1 MGDEYVKV
9 TKDMAYNIDKVSES
23 LQQIG
28 KLQTGV
34 LAGFVDITKTS
45 SATGQAWIAVGRF
58 FSGTAFWKVQ
68 NKIKAVANILQFQQK
83 IQEKRLAT
91 ESKLTDEVAR
101 LDGNLKTVLE
111 TRAGIESIL
120 EGEADHETKMSL
132 MGSKYFKVLKARHG
146 TMGALYKLK
155 ERTLEGEK
163 KSIKFGKEL
172 YQQRAQGIKDQLKKI
187 DNLEEEKAMIHL
199 LYKDAD
205 EQAKA
210 TIKLTDQLTAASK
223 GMLITKKNV
232 KDMTNEQLTMAAQLM
247 DLHHEENLLLEKRG
261 ELLIDSVGDDDS
273 AIAAQK
279 TLDKL
284 DEKIAFLKKEG
295 KKLEDELTDP
305 EGHNIK
311 VDRTNPDGMFDSSGA
326 KKDSFTKQF
335 MKFAKLE
342 KFYNMWEKK
351 HLMKKWL
358 FDKKQ
363 ALSFKGIQKFI
374 MGGLMLM
381 VQIIVIIALLVV
393 VLLFLKKS
401 GFFDYLKKL
410 YVVVKEVFA
419 EVWLVAK
426 EVFTAFVDFVGSLFA
441 FVSAIFDPEGD
452 AMAAAWTVAL
462 KAWKLF
468 KTVAELA
475 WVVVLGF
482 LEIAGMALFAFGEAM
497 WEKIQEKVG
506 GSFAAVLLSIVV
518 VGALI
523 AGTIMLAAITGPYLV
538 FGLFAALILGIIKNK
553 FFAEGGI
560 TTGGMSIV
568 GEKGPEI
575 INLPSGTRV
584 HSNAA
589 SQSMLSGSSTN
600 NITVNVQGRI
610 GASDSELR
618 DIASKVGRMISTEIN
633 RSTSSGTRV

>member
-1 MGDEYVKV
+1 
-9 TKDMAYNIDKVSES
+9 
-23 LQQIG
+23 
-28 KLQTGV
+28 
-34 LAGFVDITKTS
+34 
-45 SATGQAWIAVGRF
+45 
-58 FSGTAFWKVQ
+58 
-68 NKIKAVANILQFQQK
+68 
-83 IQEKRLAT
+83 
-91 ESKLTDEVAR
+91 
-101 LDGNLKTVLE
+101 
-111 TRAGIESIL
+111 
-120 EGEADHETKMSL
+120 
-132 MGSKYFKVLKARHG
+132 
-146 TMGALYKLK
+146 
-155 ERTLEGEK
+155 
-163 KSIKFGKEL
+163 
-172 YQQRAQGIKDQLKKI
+172 
-187 DNLEEEKAMIHL
+187 
-199 LYKDAD
+199 
-205 EQAKA
+205 
-210 TIKLTDQLTAASK
+210 
-223 GMLITKKNV
+223 
-232 KDMTNEQLTMAAQLM
+232 
-247 DLHHEENLLLEKRG
+247 
-261 ELLIDSVGDDDS
+261 
-273 AIAAQK
+273 
-279 TLDKL
+279 
-284 DEKIAFLKKEG
+284 
-295 KKLEDELTDP
+295 
-305 EGHNIK
+305 
-311 VDRTNPDGMFDSSGA
+311 
-326 KKDSFTKQF
+326 
-335 MKFAKLE
+335 
-342 KFYNMWEKK
+342 
-351 HLMKKWL
+351 
-358 FDKKQ
+358 
-363 ALSFKGIQKFI
+363 
-374 MGGLMLM
+374 M